1 MELDVKDYVQSCVT
15 CQQVKARRG
24 RPFGLLQPMPIPAQP
39 WDVVSMDFIV
49 DLPMSRGYYAI
60 MVVIDYFS
68 KQAHFVPTKP
78 PLTALQVAKL
88 FFKHIF
94 KYHGMP
100 AAIISDRDPRFTS
113 QFWQELF
120 KLLDTQLRMSST
132 AHPQTDG
139 QTERVNQSLEDYIR
153 CYVQADQKDWMDH
166 IDMLEFCYNSSKHS
180 AIGFSPFEL
189 ATGKQ
194 VLTPLALVSHVYVI
208 KLKSQM

>member
-1 MELDVKDYVQSCVT
+1 MGCGEYGFHTPV
-15 CQQVKARRG
+15 
-24 RPFGLLQPMPIPAQP
+24 PAQP
-39 WDVVSMDFIV
+39 WDAVSMDFIM
-49 DLPMSRGYYAI
+49 DLPVSRGYNVI
-60 MVVIDYFS
+60 IVIIDYFS

-120 KLLDTQLRMSST
+120 KLLDTQLQISST

-139 QTERVNQSLEDYIR
+139 QTERVNQSLEGYIR
-153 CYVQADQKDWMDH
+153 CYVQTDQKDWVDH
-166 IDMLEFCYNSSKHS
+166 IDMLEVC
-180 AIGFSPFEL
+180 L
-189 ATGKQ
+189 
-194 VLTPLALVSHVYVI
+194 
-208 KLKSQM
+208 